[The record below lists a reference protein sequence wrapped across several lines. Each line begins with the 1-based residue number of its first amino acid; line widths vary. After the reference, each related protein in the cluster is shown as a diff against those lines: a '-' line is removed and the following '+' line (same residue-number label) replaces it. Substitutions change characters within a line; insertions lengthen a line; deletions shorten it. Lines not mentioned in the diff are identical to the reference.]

1 MNAQQRSLAGMRI
14 DKRRRAIAALI
25 ISGITSQYQ
34 IAERLGIT
42 RQTCASDIKAVRE
55 QWRADMVAMFEH
67 AKEEQ
72 LKRIDSIEAKAR
84 DAYEQSRQPK
94 IRQQLNGEPIVT
106 YTRPGDCKF
115 LDLARKC
122 CEDRRKLMG
131 LDEPEQINI
140 RGEVTVAAVQ
150 LQRTIE
156 SSGEYIEYRRQLAF
170 GRPAIAGPNGDI
182 YEQRQVEASQTFD
195 VAGYPLGKN
204 GNGESVAARTNGD
217 RSRNR
222 IDQGGNGQTD

>member
-1 MNAQQRSLAGMRI
+1 MTPGARRKIDLRI
-14 DKRRRAIAALI
+14 EARRRAIAALI
-25 ISGITSQYQ
+25 ISGVTSQYQ
-34 IAERLGIT
+34 IADKLGIA
-42 RQTCASDIKAVRE
+42 RPTCASDIKAVRE

-84 DAYEQSRQPK
+84 DAYEQSRVPK
-94 IRQQLNGEPIVT
+94 IRQRLNGDPVVT

-170 GRPAIAGPNGDI
+170 RQPAIAGPNGDK
-182 YEQRQVEASQTFD
+182 YEQRQMEASQTFD

-204 GNGESVAARTNGD
+204 GNGESSAARTSGD
-217 RSRNR
+217 RPRNR
-222 IDQGGNGQTD
+222 IDSGGNGQTD